1 MDFDL
6 TPEATALRD
15 LSAEILGDHSG
26 AARWS
31 SLSDRGEWLDSDAY
45 RTLARAGILG
55 AALPES
61 VGGAGLGFLELHQ
74 VLEQVGATNAH
85 VPLWE
90 SLVLG
95 ADPIARHGS
104 PEQQQRLL
112 PPVVSGDAV
121 LTGALVEPGAH
132 DRLRPRTRAT
142 PAGTR
147 HDAWLLTGVKTQ
159 VPIGPQAAA
168 VVVSAADADGR
179 TGLFLLDP
187 TAPGATWHEQSSVSQ
202 RPVAQLTLLDAPAE
216 LVGQLGD
223 GVLEDALLRAEA
235 GLAALQAGV
244 CSKALRMTADY
255 TSGREQF
262 GQPVA
267 TFQAVRQRLADG
279 YIDVEAVR
287 LTSLQAAWMLATGDP
302 SAARAVAIAKYWA
315 CEAGHRVLHSAHH
328 LHGGVGI
335 DLDYDLHRYY
345 RFGKYIEMTLGT
357 ARDQLRRLGRSLAAG
372 VAADRE
378 AADHG

>member
-6 TPEATALRD
+6 TAEAVALRD

-26 AARWS
+26 ATHRSA
-31 SLSDRGEWLDSDAY
+31 LSDQGVWFDAHAY
-45 RTLARAGILG
+45 RALAQAGILG

-74 VLEQVGATNAH
+74 VLEQVGATNAQ

-95 ADPIARHGS
+95 ADPIVRHGS
-104 PEQQQRLL
+104 PDQQARHL
-112 PPVVSGDAV
+112 PPVVAGEAV
-121 LTGALVEPGAH
+121 LTAALIEPGGQ
-132 DRLRPRTRAT
+132 DRLSPRTRAT
-142 PAGTR
+142 QAASWTV
-147 HDAWLLTGVKTQ
+147 TGLKTQ
-159 VPIGPQAAA
+159 VPMGLQADC
-168 VVVSAADADGR
+168 VLISASVADGR
-179 TGLFLLDP
+179 TGLFIVDP
-187 TAPGATWHEQSSVSQ
+187 NAPGVTWQEQVSVSG
-202 RPVAQLTLLDAPAE
+202 RPVAQLTLVDAPVE
-216 LVGQLGD
+216 PVGHLGA
-223 GVLEDALLRAEA
+223 GVLEDAMLRAET

-244 CSKALRMTADY
+244 CAKALRMTADY

-262 GQPVA
+262 GQPLA
-267 TFQAVRQRLADG
+267 AFQAVRQRLADA

-287 LTSLQAAWMLATGDP
+287 LTSLQAAWMLASGEP
-302 SAARAVAIAKYWA
+302 GAARAVAIAKYWA

-328 LHGGVGI
+328 LHGGIGI

-357 ARDQLRRLGRSLAAG
+357 ARDQLRTLGRSLADG

>member
-6 TPEATALRD
+6 TPEAVALRD

-26 AARWS
+26 PARWS
-31 SLSDRGEWLDSDAY
+31 WLSDRGVWFDADAY
-45 RTLARAGILG
+45 CQLARAGVLG

-61 VGGAGLGFLELHQ
+61 VGGAGLDFVELHQ
-74 VLEQVGATNAH
+74 VLEQVGETNAQ

-95 ADPIARHGS
+95 ADPIARHGT
-104 PEQQQRLL
+104 PDQQQRYL
-112 PPVVSGDAV
+112 PRVVGGEAV
-121 LTGALVEPGAH
+121 LTGAFTEPGAH
-132 DRLRPRTRAT
+132 DPLGPRTRAT
-142 PAGTR
+142 LAGGWTV
-147 HDAWLLTGVKTQ
+147 TGLKTQ
-159 VPIGPQAAA
+159 VPMGLQAEA
-168 VVVSAADADGR
+168 VLVPAADAAGR
-179 TGLFLLDP
+179 TGLFVVHP
-187 TAPGATWHEQSSVSQ
+187 EASGVTWQEQLSVSG
-202 RPVAQLTLLDAPAE
+202 RPVAQLTLVDAPAE
-216 LVGQLGD
+216 LVGQLGA
-223 GVLEDALLRAEA
+223 GVLEDAVLRAQA

-244 CSKALRMTADY
+244 CSKALRMTAEY

-262 GQPVA
+262 GQPLA

-287 LTSLQAAWMLATGDP
+287 LTSLQAAWMLATEDP
-302 SAARAVAIAKYWA
+302 SGVRAVAIAKYWA

-328 LHGGVGI
+328 LHGGAGI

-357 ARDQLRRLGRSLAAG
+357 ASDQLRALGRSLAGG

>member
-6 TPEATALRD
+6 TAEAITLRD

-26 AARWS
+26 ATRWS
-31 SLSDRGEWLDSDAY
+31 ALADQGVWFDADAY
-45 RTLARAGILG
+45 RALAQAGILG
-55 AALPES
+55 ATLPES

-95 ADPIARHGS
+95 AEPIVRHGS
-104 PEQQQRLL
+104 PAQQERYL
-112 PPVVSGDAV
+112 PPVVDGDSV
-121 LTGALVEPGAH
+121 LTAALIEPGGQ
-132 DRLRPRTRAT
+132 DRLSPRTRAVLARSWT
-142 PAGTR
+142 VSG
-147 HDAWLLTGVKTQ
+147 LKTQ
-159 VPIGPQAAA
+159 VPLGLQADG
-168 VVVSAADADGR
+168 VLVSASVVDGR
-179 TGLFLLDP
+179 TGLFMVDP
-187 TAPGATWHEQSSVSQ
+187 SAPGVTWQEQHSVSG
-202 RPVAQLTLLDAPAE
+202 RPVAQLTLADAPAE
-216 LVGQLGD
+216 PVGHLGA
-223 GVLEDALLRAEA
+223 GVLEDAMLRAET

-244 CSKALRMTADY
+244 CAKALRMTADY

-262 GQPVA
+262 GQPLA
-267 TFQAVRQRLADG
+267 AFQAVRQRLADA

-287 LTSLQAAWMLATGDP
+287 LTSLQAAWMLSSGDP
-302 SAARAVAIAKYWA
+302 GAARAVAIAKYWA

-328 LHGGVGI
+328 LHGGMGI

-357 ARDQLRRLGRSLAAG
+357 ARDQLRTLGRSMAGG

>member
-6 TPEATALRD
+6 TSEAVALRD

-31 SLSDRGEWLDSDAY
+31 SLSDQGVWFDADAY
-45 RTLARAGILG
+45 RKLARAGILG
-55 AALPES
+55 ATLPDS
-61 VGGAGLGFLELHQ
+61 VGGAGLDFLELHQ
-74 VLEQVGATNAH
+74 VLEQVGTTNAQ
-85 VPLWE
+85 VPVWE

-95 ADPIARHGS
+95 AGPIARHGS
-104 PEQQQRLL
+104 PDQQQRHL
-112 PPVVSGDAV
+112 PRVVEGDAV
-121 LTGALVEPGAH
+121 LTGALIEPGAH
-132 DRLRPRTRAT
+132 DRLSPRTLAT
-142 PAGTR
+142 LAGGWT
-147 HDAWLLTGVKTQ
+147 LTGVKTQ
-159 VPIGPQAAA
+159 VPMGLQAD
-168 VVVSAADADGR
+168 VVLVSAADARGR
-179 TGLFLLDP
+179 TGLFLVEP
-187 TAPGATWHEQSSVSQ
+187 QAAGVTWQEQHSVSE
-202 RPVAQLTLLDAPAE
+202 RPVAQLELVDAPAE
-216 LVGQLGD
+216 LVGQLGH
-223 GVLEDALLRAEA
+223 GVLEDTMLRAEA

-244 CSKALRMTADY
+244 CAKALRMTADY

-262 GQPVA
+262 GQPLA

-287 LTSLQAAWMLATGDP
+287 LTSLQAAWMLANGDP
-302 SAARAVAIAKYWA
+302 AAARAVAIAKYWA

-328 LHGGVGI
+328 LHGGMGI

-357 ARDQLRRLGRSLAAG
+357 ARDQLRALGRSLAGA
-372 VAADRE
+372 VTADRE